1 LAIDC
6 EASVWAIF
14 IELQTTNDL
23 IKPKPSQAELQIQI
37 QPQIQGQPA
46 SWRGLPGQNRSQ
58 NGAEPKD
65 PGTKDRSRAPDC
77 DCKKQRHERT
87 NVRLQ
92 TSRQVESRHPGD
104 PGDLADTA
112 DPGEMAQNLKRL
124 SMILYHVLSTL
135 QLR

>member
-1 LAIDC
+1 VGLKSLPKQGIH
-6 EASVWAIF
+6 IF
-14 IELQTTNDL
+14 RVCCY
-23 IKPKPSQAELQIQI
+23 
-37 QPQIQGQPA
+37 
-46 SWRGLPGQNRSQ
+46 SWRELHR
-58 NGAEPKD
+58 
-65 PGTKDRSRAPDC
+65 DRSRAPDC